1 MNLELERNN
10 MDAKYAI
17 VKSVNYSSGFNTNQ
31 VIEGIEIFDSVEK
44 ANEEATKRNK
54 LISDA
59 LDLFFKELPEDT
71 DISTET
77 YYKYEVAKIKKLNF
91 DLECQVGFDNILS
104 YEEEEIWSKVC
115 KKLNESDG
123 NINN

>member
-1 MNLELERNN
+1 
-10 MDAKYAI
+10 MDTKYAI
-17 VKSVNYSSGFNTNQ
+17 IKSAVSLSEFDSNSVVVG
-31 VIEGIEIFDSVEK
+31 VEIYDSVEE
-44 ANEEATKRNK
+44 ANVEATRRNE
-54 LISDA
+54 LIDTA

-104 YEEEEIWSKVC
+104 YEEEEIW
-115 KKLNESDG
+115 
-123 NINN
+123 

>member
-1 MNLELERNN
+1 
-10 MDAKYAI
+10 MDTKYAI
-17 VKSVNYSSGFNTNQ
+17 IKSVISPSAFDSNSIIVG
-31 VIEGIEIFDSVEK
+31 VEIYDSVEE
-44 ANEEATKRNK
+44 ANVEVTRRNE
-54 LISDA
+54 LIDKA
-59 LDLFFKELPEDT
+59 LDLFFKELPEDN
-71 DISTET
+71 DISIET

>member
-1 MNLELERNN
+1 

-17 VKSVNYSSGFNTNQ
+17 VKSVNYSSGFNTDQ

-44 ANEEATKRNK
+44 ANEEVTKRNK